1 MPVLSRRQDYDIFF
15 FFLLHNIK
23 LCRHC
28 FVWMIRMT
36 INLGKWIDT
45 LICLRQPIEYNLRKS
60 ISYHV
65 WISTF
70 RGIGFSVTAANRVVS
85 IPMYRSMRE
94 PFASEYE
101 LSRYKR
107 TSLKWTAR
115 MYAVVLAGDIY
126 RELCARRF
134 SFPGASTTPAGNW
147 YPKRRLYRKLMRT
160 YKKIYG

>member
-1 MPVLSRRQDYDIFF
+1 M
-15 FFLLHNIK
+15 K

>member
-1 MPVLSRRQDYDIFF
+1 MPVLSRRHDHDIFF
-15 FFLLHNIK
+15 FFVLLHNIK
-23 LCRHC
+23 LCGRC
-28 FVWMIRMT
+28 FVSMIRMM

-45 LICLRQPIEYNLRKS
+45 LICLRQPIEYNLRRS

-70 RGIGFSVTAANRVVS
+70 RGIGFPVTAANRVVS

-107 TSLKWTAR
+107 TSLKWTAC

-134 SFPGASTTPAGNW
+134 SFPGAFDDTCG
-147 YPKRRLYRKLMRT
+147 KLIPQAET
-160 YKKIYG
+160 L